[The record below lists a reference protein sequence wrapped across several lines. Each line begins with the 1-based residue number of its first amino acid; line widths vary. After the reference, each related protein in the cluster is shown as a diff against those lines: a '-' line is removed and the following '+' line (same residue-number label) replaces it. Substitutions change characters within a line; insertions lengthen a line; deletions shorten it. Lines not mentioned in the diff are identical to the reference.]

1 MDCNYET
8 SSIQSI
14 KKTKNNKSNSTL
26 QVFSFKK
33 PFHSDE
39 TTTIFMPTVLKDQE
53 EHWPSHHQYDLTSI
67 RDKLLIFFSKK
78 CLREMESVLNY
89 IGEHVDK
96 DKNRNQWMNRVLLK
110 DEWVDGC
117 GVSGCRLH
125 SQFSKANVWIFMLT
139 LVTRAIRCW
148 WHD

>member
-1 MDCNYET
+1 MKPQVSNQLKKQKTINQIPPYKFSHSKSHFTLMRPPQFSCRLFWKIRRSIDHHTINTTWQALETNYW
-8 SSIQSI
+8 
-14 KKTKNNKSNSTL
+14 
-26 QVFSFKK
+26 F
-33 PFHSDE
+33 
-39 TTTIFMPTVLKDQE
+39 
-53 EHWPSHHQYDLTSI
+53 
-67 RDKLLIFFSKK
+67 FFSKK
-78 CLREMESVLNY
+78 CFREMESVLNY